1 MPEIGPQSSGVQSAR
16 GFWALPAKNRLYKFG
31 LRGDCCIFDMH
42 DTNLALWGLW
52 VVPLGLAIC
61 FSPALFVWLKEELK
75 ADDENKK
82 K

>member
-1 MPEIGPQSSGVQSAR
+1 
-16 GFWALPAKNRLYKFG
+16 
-31 LRGDCCIFDMH
+31 MH